1 MPVPVSS
8 APHRVFRLLILIWV
22 GSALTIGYVVAPTLF
37 ATLERSMAGDVAA
50 RLFRI
55 EAFLGAACGILSLAL
70 GNMLVRRGAFGYR
83 RLRWLIMG
91 MLLCVLIGYFALQP
105 FMDALREAA
114 RSAGLDLAHS
124 PYAARFGWLHGIATL
139 FYVAETLMG
148 LVLAWLL
155 PAGAQVQSTGPAA
168 GLTT

>member
-1 MPVPVSS
+1 MTKLDPISPNPAVPVSS

-124 PYAARFGWLHGIATL
+124 P
-139 FYVAETLMG
+139 
-148 LVLAWLL
+148 
-155 PAGAQVQSTGPAA
+155 
-168 GLTT
+168 